1 MSPLT
6 EHRVTEIRMVRP
18 GDRYPRTIGRN
29 ARLGS
34 HGDGGRV
41 TAVCLATDGGARGWG
56 VALGG
61 ADGVEAAARS
71 LTGRAVADLFDPAVG
86 VTDPAALPL
95 DLALH
100 DLAGHLL
107 GRPVYELLGAAGPR
121 PVPCYDAAIY
131 FDDLDPDDAP
141 RGVEAVLANC
151 RDDERAGHRAFK
163 LKIGRGHRWM
173 SPGDGL
179 RRDVEVTRAVRAQH
193 PGARILVDAN
203 DGYSPDGL
211 RAYLEAVADC
221 GLYWI
226 EEPFPENRADLSRL
240 RAELAR
246 LGSTAL
252 VADGEHEPDVPLL
265 LDLAAEGLVDV
276 LLMDV
281 VSFGFTAWRALWPRV
296 RSLGVQISPH
306 AWGQPLKT
314 RYAAHL
320 AAGLGGVPIVEGV
333 PGQTDGVDASGY
345 RLEDGALHLPGTPG
359 FGMPL
364 PVTDASTE
372 PVEGATR

>member
-1 MSPLT
+1 MSPLG
-6 EHRVTEIRMVRP
+6 EHRVSEIRIVRP
-18 GDRYPRTIGRN
+18 CDRYPRTIGRN

-34 HGDGGRV
+34 HGNGGPV
-41 TAVCLATDGGARGWG
+41 TAVCLATDGGAQGWG
-56 VALGG
+56 VALGDQAG
-61 ADGVEAAARS
+61 LEAAARS
-71 LTGRAVADLFDPAVG
+71 LPGRAVADVFDPAVG
-86 VTDPAALPL
+86 VTDRAALPL

-100 DLAGHLL
+100 DLAGQLL
-107 GRPVYELLGAAGPR
+107 GLPVYEMLGAAGPR

-141 RGVEAVLANC
+141 RGVGAVLANC
-151 RDDERAGHRAFK
+151 RADEQSGHRAFK

-173 SPGDGL
+173 APGDGL
-179 RRDVEVTRAVRAQH
+179 RRDIEVTRAVREQH
-193 PGARILVDAN
+193 PAARILVDAN
-203 DGYSPDGL
+203 DGYSPDSFF
-211 RAYLEAVADC
+211 AYLEAVADC

-226 EEPFPENRADLSRL
+226 EEPFPENHADLTRL
-240 RAELAR
+240 RAELTR

-252 VADGEHEPDVPLL
+252 VADGEYEPDVPLL
-265 LDLAAEGLVDV
+265 LDLAADGLVDV

-281 VSFGFTAWRALWPRV
+281 VSFGFTAWRRLWPRV
-296 RSLGVQISPH
+296 RSLGVQLSPH

-333 PGQTDGVDASGY
+333 PGETEGVDASNY
-345 RLEDGALHLPGTPG
+345 RLADGALHLPDTPG

-364 PVTDASTE
+364 PPTPD
-372 PVEGATR
+372 VEGASR

>member
-1 MSPLT
+1 M
-6 EHRVTEIRMVRP
+6 
-18 GDRYPRTIGRN
+18 
-29 ARLGS
+29 
-34 HGDGGRV
+34 
-41 TAVCLATDGGARGWG
+41 
-56 VALGG
+56 
-61 ADGVEAAARS
+61 EAAARS
-71 LTGRAVADLFDPAVG
+71 LTGRTVGELFDPEVG
-86 VTDPAALPL
+86 VTEPAALPL

-100 DLAGHLL
+100 DLAGQLL
-107 GRPVYELLGAAGPR
+107 GLPVYELLGAAGPR

-131 FDDLDPDDAP
+131 LDDLDPDDAP

-151 RDDERAGHRAFK
+151 RADELAGHRSFK

-173 SPGDGL
+173 SAGDGL
-179 RRDVEVTRAVRAQH
+179 RRDIEVTRAVRAQH

-211 RAYLEAVADC
+211 LAYLEAVADC

-226 EEPFPENRADLSRL
+226 EEPFPENRTDLTRL
-240 RAELAR
+240 RAELTR

-252 VADGEHEPDVPLL
+252 VADGEYEPDVPHL
-265 LDLAAEGLVDV
+265 LDLAADGLVDV

-281 VSFGFTAWRALWPRV
+281 VSFGFTAWRRLWSQV

-333 PGQTDGVDASGY
+333 LGQTDGVDASGY
-345 RLEDGALHLPGTPG
+345 RLVDGALHLPDSPG

-364 PVTDASTE
+364 PCVSPA
-372 PVEGATR
+372 

>member
-1 MSPLT
+1 MSPLG
-6 EHRVTEIRMVRP
+6 EHRVTEIRIVRTR
-18 GDRYPRTIGRN
+18 DRYPRTIGRN

-34 HGDGGRV
+34 HGDGGPV

-56 VALGG
+56 MALGSP
-61 ADGVEAAARS
+61 AAVEAAARS
-71 LTGRAVADLFDPAVG
+71 LPGRAVADLFAPEVG
-86 VTDPAALPL
+86 VTDPAALPF

-107 GRPVYELLGAAGPR
+107 GQPVYEMLGATGPR

-131 FDDLDPDDAP
+131 FDDLDPADAP

-151 RDDERAGHRAFK
+151 RADERAGHRAFK
-163 LKIGRGHRWM
+163 LKIGRGNRWM
-173 SPGDGL
+173 STGEGL
-179 RRDVEVTRAVRAQH
+179 RRDIEVTRAVRAQH
-193 PGARILVDAN
+193 PAARILVDAN

-211 RAYLEAVADC
+211 VAYLEAVADC

-226 EEPFPENRADLSRL
+226 EEPFPENHADLTRL

-246 LGSTAL
+246 LGCSAL
-252 VADGEHEPDVPLL
+252 VADGEYEPDVPLL

-281 VSFGFTAWRALWPRV
+281 VSFGFTAWRRLWPRV
-296 RSLGVQISPH
+296 RSLGVRISPH

-345 RLEDGALHLPGTPG
+345 RLVDGALHLPDTPG

-364 PVTDASTE
+364 PVLDPSA
-372 PVEGATR
+372 EGATR